1 MQTQSST
8 VRAELARRQ
17 REEALA
23 LPESLGDFVR
33 QRAALMG
40 DAVAAVWFEQQ
51 QSVTYGQLDEQ
62 ADRLASSLLTRG
74 VRKGCHVAVMLGNTP
89 AFPITWI
96 ALGRIGA
103 VMVPVNTSYTTD
115 ELDFVLRDS
124 DAQYVVV
131 ESGLLSRLQA
141 LPELPPLLASERIIV
156 HVQRDAATSAAIPG
170 NMQSGG
176 MPAPNGAPG
185 VASARDAGDESHDGL
200 HADWHALVRD
210 GHPVFTPPAP
220 VARTD
225 VLNLQYTSGTTGFPK
240 GCLLTHDYWMIHAHN
255 SARHRRTRAGGIH
268 NVLVWAPFFYMDPMW
283 QFLMTLALG
292 GTAYIADRMSL
303 SRFMSWLKDYRIQ
316 YCIFPEPVLSHYPES
331 PADSEIDLKYISIY
345 GWTESARSDV
355 QRRFN
360 VTAREGYGM
369 TEIGTGALMPEWAH
383 EMSLVRSCG
392 LPAAFRRFEIRDESG
407 APAPDGEI
415 GELWVRGRGIFL
427 GYYKRPQA
435 NAESFDGEWFRTG
448 DLFRRDADGYYYL
461 VGRIKEMIKRAGENI
476 AANEVEAVLRG
487 MDAIEEAAVVP
498 VPDPLRRE
506 EVKAYIK
513 LRAGLSASEVPPE
526 AVFEHC
532 ARHLAPF
539 KVPRYLQYMEE
550 DFPRTPSRKIA
561 KKRLIAD
568 MTDPF
573 AGSYDRQQS
582 IWR

>member
-1 MQTQSST
+1 MQTLSST
-8 VRAELARRQ
+8 VQAELVRRQ
-17 REEALA
+17 REESLA
-23 LPESLGDFVR
+23 LPESLGEFVR

-40 DAVAAVWFEQQ
+40 GATAAVWFEQQ
-51 QSVTYGQLDEQ
+51 RSLTYADLHEQ
-62 ADRLASSLLTRG
+62 ADRLASSLLARG
-74 VRKGCHVAVMLGNTP
+74 VRKGCHVAIMLGNTP

-131 ESGLLSRLQA
+131 EAGLLPKLRA
-141 LPELPPLLASERIIV
+141 LPGLPPLLAAGRIIV
-156 HVQRDAATSAAIPG
+156 HGQASAAGTDQP
-170 NMQSGG
+170 
-176 MPAPNGAPG
+176 
-185 VASARDAGDESHDGL
+185 
-200 HADWHALVRD
+200 HADWDALVRD
-210 GHPVFTPPAP
+210 GRPGFVPPAP
-220 VARTD
+220 VAPTD

-255 SARHRRTRAGGIH
+255 SARHRRTDEGGIH

-303 SRFMSWLKDYRIQ
+303 SRFMSWLKDYQIH
-316 YCIFPEPVLSHYPES
+316 YCIFPEPALSQYPES
-331 PADSEIDLKYISIY
+331 PADRELSLKYISIY
-345 GWTESARSDV
+345 GWTESARRDV
-355 QRRFN
+355 QRRFA

-369 TEIGTGALMPEWAH
+369 TEIGTGSLMPAWAH
-383 EMSLVRSCG
+383 GMADVRSCG
-392 LPAAFRRFEIRDESG
+392 LPAAYRRFEIRNDDG
-407 APAPDGEI
+407 TPTPDGEI

-435 NAESFDGEWFRTG
+435 NAESFDGPWFRTG
-448 DLFRRDADGYYYL
+448 DLFRRDANGYYYL

-476 AANEVEAVLRG
+476 AANEVEAVLRS

-513 LRAGLSASEVPPE
+513 LRAGLTPADAPPD

-539 KVPRYLQYMEE
+539 KVPRYLQYIED

-561 KKRLIAD
+561 KKRLIAE
-568 MTDPF
+568 TADPF

-582 IWR
+582 SWR

>member
-8 VRAELARRQ
+8 VQAELVRRQ
-17 REEALA
+17 REESLA
-23 LPESLGDFVR
+23 LPESLGEFVR

-51 QSVTYGQLDEQ
+51 QSMSYGQLDEQ
-62 ADRLASSLLTRG
+62 ADRLASSLLARG

-89 AFPITWI
+89 AFPVTWI

-131 ESGLLSRLQA
+131 ESGLLAKLQA
-141 LPELPPLLASERIIV
+141 LQALPPLLAPERIV
-156 HVQRDAATSAAIPG
+156 VYAQ
-170 NMQSGG
+170 GG
-176 MPAPNGAPG
+176 
-185 VASARDAGDESHDGL
+185 AGDGRADTRGDDSGADRDRAAQL
-200 HADWHALVRD
+200 DWHALVRD
-210 GHPVFTPPAP
+210 GQPGFTPPAP

-225 VLNLQYTSGTTGFPK
+225 ILNLQYTSGTTGFPK

-255 SARHRRTRAGGIH
+255 SARHRRTGEGGIH

-303 SRFMSWLKDYRIQ
+303 SRFMSWLKDYRIH

-331 PADSEIDLKYISIY
+331 PADGEIDLKYISIY
-345 GWTESARSDV
+345 GWTETARRDV

-360 VTAREGYGM
+360 LTAREGYGM
-369 TEIGTGALMPEWAH
+369 TEIGTGALMPEWAY

-392 LPAAFRRFEIRDESG
+392 LPAAFRRFEIRDEIG
-407 APAPDGEI
+407 APTPDGEI

-448 DLFRRDADGYYYL
+448 DLFRRDEAGYYYL

-487 MDAIEEAAVVP
+487 MDDIEEAAVVP

-513 LRAGLSASEVPPE
+513 LRAGLTSSEVPPE
-526 AVFEHC
+526 AIFEHC

-539 KVPRYLQYMEE
+539 KVPRYLHYMEE

-561 KKRLIAD
+561 KKRLIAE

-582 IWR
+582 VWR

>member
-1 MQTQSST
+1 MHTQSST
-8 VRAELARRQ
+8 VQAELVRRE
-17 REEALA
+17 REESLA
-23 LPESLGDFVR
+23 LPESLGEFVR
-33 QRAALMG
+33 QRAAQMG
-40 DAVAAVWFEQQ
+40 GATAAVWFEQQ
-51 QSVTYGQLDEQ
+51 RSMTYAELNDQ
-62 ADRLASSLLTRG
+62 ADRLASSLLARG

-89 AFPITWI
+89 AFPVSWI

-115 ELDFVLRDS
+115 ELGFVLSDS
-124 DAQYVVV
+124 DAQYVIV
-131 ESGLLSRLQA
+131 ESDLLSKLDA
-141 LPELPPLLASERIIV
+141 LPALPPLLAPERIIV
-156 HVQRDAATSAAIPG
+156 HAHHGDTRRGGTPDQCMQNRDA
-170 NMQSGG
+170 Q
-176 MPAPNGAPG
+176 
-185 VASARDAGDESHDGL
+185 AGSTR
-200 HADWHALVRD
+200 ADTPHPDWDALVRD
-210 GHPVFTPPAP
+210 GRPGFAAPAP

-255 SARHRRTRAGGIH
+255 SARHRRTDEGGIH
-268 NVLVWAPFFYMDPMW
+268 NVLIWAPFFYMDPMW

-292 GTAYIADRMSL
+292 GTAFIADRMSL
-303 SRFMSWLKDYRIQ
+303 SRFMSWLKDYRIH
-316 YCIFPEPVLSHYPES
+316 YCIFPEPALSHYPECEEDRQVS
-331 PADSEIDLKYISIY
+331 LKYISIY
-345 GWTESARSDV
+345 GWTESARRDV
-355 QRRFN
+355 QRRFA

-369 TEIGTGALMPEWAH
+369 TEIGTGALMPAWAH
-383 EMSLVRSCG
+383 DMSHVRSCG
-392 LPAAFRRFEIRDESG
+392 LPAAFRRFDIRNEDG
-407 APAPDGEI
+407 TPTPVGEI

-435 NAESFDGEWFRTG
+435 NAESFDGSWFRTG

-487 MDAIEEAAVVP
+487 MDDIEEAAVVP

-513 LRAGLSASEVPPE
+513 LRAGLTPADVPPQDIF
-526 AVFEHC
+526 AHC

-539 KVPRYLQYMEE
+539 KVPRYLHYMQE

-561 KKRLIAD
+561 KKRLIAE
-568 MTDPF
+568 TADPF

-582 IWR
+582 SWR

>member
-1 MQTQSST
+1 MHTQSST
-8 VRAELARRQ
+8 VQAELVRRE
-17 REEALA
+17 REESLA
-23 LPESLGDFVR
+23 LPESLGEFVR

-40 DAVAAVWFEQQ
+40 GATAAVWFEQQ
-51 QSVTYGQLDEQ
+51 RSMTYAQLNEQ
-62 ADRLASSLLTRG
+62 ADRLASSLLVRG

-89 AFPITWI
+89 AFPISWI

-124 DAQYVVV
+124 DAQYVIVDAA
-131 ESGLLSRLQA
+131 LLPTLQA
-141 LPELPPLLASERIIV
+141 LPALPPLLAPERIIV
-156 HVQRDAATSAAIPG
+156 HADPVPARPGSTQDDVRHGGDTQLGDTQGDTSHP
-170 NMQSGG
+170 
-176 MPAPNGAPG
+176 
-185 VASARDAGDESHDGL
+185 
-200 HADWHALVRD
+200 DWGALVRD
-210 GHPVFTPPAP
+210 GSPGFIAPAP

-255 SARHRRTRAGGIH
+255 SARHRRTDEGGIQ
-268 NVLVWAPFFYMDPMW
+268 NVLIWAPFFYMDPMW

-292 GTAYIADRMSL
+292 GTAFVADRMSL
-303 SRFMSWLKDYRIQ
+303 SRFMSWLKDYRIH
-316 YCIFPEPVLSHYPES
+316 YCIFPEPALSHYPES
-331 PADSEIDLKYISIY
+331 QEDRQISLKYISIY
-345 GWTESARSDV
+345 GWTESARRDV
-355 QRRFN
+355 QRRFAL
-360 VTAREGYGM
+360 TAREGYGM
-369 TEIGTGALMPEWAH
+369 TEIGTGALMPAWAH
-383 EMSLVRSCG
+383 DMSLVRSCG
-392 LPAAFRRFEIRDESG
+392 LPAAYRRFDIRNEDRTPTRE
-407 APAPDGEI
+407 GEI

-435 NAESFDGEWFRTG
+435 NAESFDGPWFRTG

-487 MDAIEEAAVVP
+487 MDDIEEAAVVP

-513 LRAGLSASEVPPE
+513 LRAGLTAADVPPE
-526 AVFEHC
+526 AIFAHC

-539 KVPRYLQYMEE
+539 KVPRYLQYMTE

-561 KKRLIAD
+561 KKRLIAE
-568 MTDPF
+568 TVDPF
-573 AGSYDRQQS
+573 VGSYDRQQS
-582 IWR
+582 TWR

>member
-8 VRAELARRQ
+8 VQAELVRRQ
-17 REEALA
+17 REESLA
-23 LPESLGDFVR
+23 LPESLGEFVR

-51 QSVTYGQLDEQ
+51 QSISYAQLDEQ
-62 ADRLASSLLTRG
+62 ADRLASSLLARG

-89 AFPITWI
+89 AFPVTWI

-131 ESGLLSRLQA
+131 ESGLLAKLQA
-141 LPELPPLLASERIIV
+141 LDALPPLLAPERIVV
-156 HVQRDAATSAAIPG
+156 HAQ
-170 NMQSGG
+170 GG
-176 MPAPNGAPG
+176 
-185 VASARDAGDESHDGL
+185 AGDDGAHL
-200 HADWHALVRD
+200 DWHTLVRD
-210 GHPVFTPPAP
+210 GQPGFTPPAP

-225 VLNLQYTSGTTGFPK
+225 ILNLQYTSGTTGFPK

-255 SARHRRTRAGGIH
+255 SARHRRTREGGIH

-292 GTAYIADRMSL
+292 GTAYVADRMSL
-303 SRFMSWLKDYRIQ
+303 SRFMSWLKDYRIH

-331 PADSEIDLKYISIY
+331 EADGDIDLKYISIY
-345 GWTESARSDV
+345 GWTETARRDV
-355 QRRFN
+355 QRRFKL
-360 VTAREGYGM
+360 TAREGYGM
-369 TEIGTGALMPEWAH
+369 TEIGTGALMPAWAH
-383 EMSLVRSCG
+383 DMSLVRSCG
-392 LPAAFRRFEIRDESG
+392 LPAAFRRFEIRDENG
-407 APAPDGEI
+407 APTPDGEI

-435 NAESFDGEWFRTG
+435 NAESFDGVWFRTG
-448 DLFRRDADGYYYL
+448 DLFRRDEDGYYYL

-487 MDAIEEAAVVP
+487 MDDIEEAAVVP

-513 LRAGLSASEVPPE
+513 LRAGLTSSEVPPE
-526 AVFEHC
+526 AIFEHC

-539 KVPRYLQYMEE
+539 KVPRYLHYMEE

-561 KKRLIAD
+561 KKRLIAE

-582 IWR
+582 VWR

>member
-1 MQTQSST
+1 MHTQSST
-8 VRAELARRQ
+8 VQAELVRRE
-17 REEALA
+17 REESLA
-23 LPESLGDFVR
+23 LPESLGEFVR

-40 DAVAAVWFEQQ
+40 GATAAVWFEQRR
-51 QSVTYGQLDEQ
+51 SMTYAELNEQ
-62 ADRLASSLLTRG
+62 ADRLASSLLLRG

-89 AFPITWI
+89 AFPVSWV

-124 DAQYVVV
+124 DAQYVIVD
-131 ESGLLSRLQA
+131 SALLPRLDA
-141 LPELPPLLASERIIV
+141 LPVLPPLLAPERIVV
-156 HVQRDAATSAAIPG
+156 HAETVDTRPGDAQDDGVDRVDPQTGSTRDDTAHP
-170 NMQSGG
+170 
-176 MPAPNGAPG
+176 
-185 VASARDAGDESHDGL
+185 
-200 HADWHALVRD
+200 DWSALVRD
-210 GHPVFTPPAP
+210 GSPGFVAPAP

-255 SARHRRTRAGGIH
+255 SARHRRTDEGGIQ
-268 NVLVWAPFFYMDPMW
+268 NVLIWAPFFYMDPMW

-292 GTAYIADRMSL
+292 GTAFIADRMSL
-303 SRFMSWLKDYRIQ
+303 SRFMSWLKDYRIH
-316 YCIFPEPVLSHYPES
+316 YCIFPEPALSHYPES
-331 PADSEIDLKYISIY
+331 EEDLKISLKYISIY
-345 GWTESARSDV
+345 GWTESARRDV
-355 QRRFN
+355 QRRFAL
-360 VTAREGYGM
+360 TAREGYGM
-369 TEIGTGALMPEWAH
+369 TEIGTGALMPAWAR
-383 EMSLVRSCG
+383 EMSLLRSCG
-392 LPAAFRRFEIRDESG
+392 LPAAYRRFDIRNEDGTPTPE
-407 APAPDGEI
+407 GEI

-435 NAESFDGEWFRTG
+435 NAESFDGPWFRTG

-487 MDAIEEAAVVP
+487 MDDIEEAAVVP

-513 LRAGLSASEVPPE
+513 LRTGLTAADVPPE
-526 AVFEHC
+526 AIFAHC

-539 KVPRYLQYMEE
+539 KVPRYLQYMKE

-561 KKRLIAD
+561 KKRLIAE
-568 MTDPF
+568 TVDPF

-582 IWR
+582 TWR

>member
-1 MQTQSST
+1 MHTQSST
-8 VRAELARRQ
+8 VRDELARRQ
-17 REEALA
+17 REESLA
-23 LPESLGDFVR
+23 LPESLGEFVR

-40 DAVAAVWFEQQ
+40 GATAAVWFEQRR
-51 QSVTYGQLDEQ
+51 SMTYAELDDH
-62 ADRLASSLLTRG
+62 ADRLASSLLARG

-89 AFPITWI
+89 AFPVSWI

-103 VMVPVNTSYTTD
+103 VMVPVNTSYTAD

-124 DAQYVVV
+124 DAQYVIV
-131 ESGLLSRLQA
+131 ERDLLSTLDA
-141 LPELPPLLASERIIV
+141 LPELPPLLAPERIIV
-156 HVQRDAATSAAIPG
+156 HRHPDAPQGADRTAGTDSGTQGGDTPAADSYP
-170 NMQSGG
+170 
-176 MPAPNGAPG
+176 
-185 VASARDAGDESHDGL
+185 
-200 HADWHALVRD
+200 DWHALVRD
-210 GHPVFTPPAP
+210 GQPGFSAP
-220 VARTD
+220 VPVACTD

-255 SARHRRTRAGGIH
+255 SARHRRTAEGGVH
-268 NVLVWAPFFYMDPMW
+268 NVLIWAPFFYMDPMW

-292 GTAYIADRMSL
+292 GTAFIADRMSL
-303 SRFMSWLKDYRIQ
+303 SRFMSWLKDYRIH
-316 YCIFPEPVLSHYPES
+316 YCIFPEPALSHYPES
-331 PADSEIDLKYISIY
+331 DEDRQVSLKYISIY
-345 GWTESARSDV
+345 GWTESARRDV
-355 QRRFN
+355 QRRFD

-369 TEIGTGALMPEWAH
+369 TEIGTGALMPAWAR
-383 EMSLVRSCG
+383 EMSHVRSCG
-392 LPAAFRRFEIRDESG
+392 LPAAFRRFNIRNEDG
-407 APAPDGEI
+407 TPTPDGEI

-435 NAESFDGEWFRTG
+435 NAESFDGAWFRTG

-487 MDAIEEAAVVP
+487 MDDIEEAAVVP

-513 LRAGLSASEVPPE
+513 LRAGLTPADVPPE
-526 AVFEHC
+526 DIFAHC

-539 KVPRYLQYMEE
+539 KVPRYLQYMDE

-561 KKRLIAD
+561 KKRLIAE
-568 MTDPF
+568 TADPY

-582 IWR
+582 SWR